1 MKRIL
6 TILFLFTCA
15 HGLFAQRPDATF
27 VEEGKVWET
36 YISEKG
42 PLASWKGADCIKTY
56 YIKGDTIVGNHA
68 CKKVYTFERFLTVP
82 TRLTPTSLYACLYEE
97 AGRVYLIAPNSETP
111 GLLYDF
117 GMQVGETA
125 TFRLVDYRNAQNA
138 VNATLTMTDKWEG
151 EGLVIGHQIA
161 GRKTPVITL
170 IRDNGTDLVFWVER
184 VGDVCGPFST
194 WLTTYK
200 PQEVPA
206 TWDLPSSMRCIVNG
220 EPLYGWFE
228 NYEVGIDR
236 ISTGTQAVDDGAIYD
251 LSGRRLAEAPKQGIY
266 IQGRKKRIAR

>member
-1 MKRIL
+1 M
-6 TILFLFTCA
+6 
-15 HGLFAQRPDATF
+15 
-27 VEEGKVWET
+27 EEGKVWET

-251 LSGRRLAEAPKQGIY
+251 LSGRRLGEAPKQGIY